1 MHILRK
7 CVHQVGSIYKKNNS
21 YCLLMPKPEGKGP
34 LGIPRCKWED
44 NIKTDRKEV
53 GCEDMDCTN
62 IDKIGDRWRAVVSTN
77 MKIRAP

>member
-1 MHILRK
+1 
-7 CVHQVGSIYKKNNS
+7 
-21 YCLLMPKPEGKGP
+21 MPKPERRRP

-53 GCEDMDCTN
+53 GYEDMDWTN
-62 IDKIGDRWRAVVSTN
+62 LGAVVSTK